1 MEAKIIKPQTCEKC
15 EVVRFLK
22 GSIQCWCLP
31 DLKASTPQEKIKM
44 WKNCPL
50 QWDEED
56 L

>member
-22 GSIQCWCLP
+22 GSIQCGCLP